1 MSTIGKKGAV
11 IGEELGKLG
20 GGRNGIQGDEGKGKS
35 KKGTQVPSLNI
46 SLNMNQ
52 NTINSFFLHNDELY
66 KTCHD
71 VVCSDPPTLNAKSV
85 WKSLI
90 GSQRRR

>member
-11 IGEELGKLG
+11 IVQDVGRVAS
-20 GGRNGIQGDEGKGKS
+20 GGRNGEAAGEGRGKS
-35 KKGTQVPSLNI
+35 KKSSQIPSLNI

-52 NTINSFFLHNDELY
+52 NMINSFFVHNEEVY

-71 VVCSDPPTLNAKSV
+71 VACSDPPTLHPKSV
-85 WKSLI
+85 ALN
-90 GSQRRR
+90 QEPR